1 MSEESKVDVIA
12 DNLRQRI
19 MGKTL
24 GVKGRLPSIVQMS
37 EDYQAA
43 RETVRQALVLL
54 QGEGLVY
61 QKGRTY
67 FANYQT
73 IQVPGSFV
81 FDHYLT
87 KIGLVPYAYNL
98 EDPSI
103 VSLPDE
109 VSQALGLQ
117 EGSEGILHV
126 RVQGTK
132 EIPMRITENWY
143 ETDLARIY
151 LETMKQDPY
160 ANILAEIRRATGL
173 AVTSLYENI
182 IARPPTQEEQNLL
195 KIPRTSYV
203 FAIKRKC
210 CTESGK
216 VLAYVRATLVCVY
229 FALEYNVQH
238 RSLSPDRQEEMKQK
252 FGS

>member
-1 MSEESKVDVIA
+1 MSDSSKIDMIA
-12 DNLRQRI
+12 DELRQRI
-19 MGKTL
+19 VGKTL

-37 EDYQAA
+37 EDYHAA

-67 FANYQT
+67 FANYQA
-73 IQVPGSFV
+73 IQIPGSFV
-81 FDHYLT
+81 FDQYLT
-87 KIGLVPYAYNL
+87 KIGLVPYTYNL
-98 EDPSI
+98 EDPKI
-103 VSLPDE
+103 LSLPDE
-109 VSQALGLQ
+109 VSQALGLP

-126 RVQGTK
+126 QVQGTK

-143 ETDLARIY
+143 ETELARTS

-160 ANILAEIRRATGL
+160 ANVLAEIRRATGL
-173 AVTSLYENI
+173 AVTNLHENI
-182 IARPPTQEEQNLL
+182 VARPPTQEEQSLL

-210 CTESGK
+210 CTDDGR
-216 VLAYVRATLVCVY
+216 VLAYVRATLICAY
-229 FALEYNVQH
+229 FALEYNVKH

-252 FGS
+252 FCN